1 MQKMLGTRLAKGQ
14 RCYLSQ
20 NIGPAVAGSAPLYY
34 DSASVPKMASHYL
47 VKMTTSAGY
56 CSFKVHWPGGYLNEI
71 SKTQL
76 SSINPL
82 TISSSF
88 KEKSY
93 HRHLSATQQTSVHM
107 HPSAGNYSVQNR
119 IIASRWTCIH
129 WYQTSLWI
137 NVKMFN
143 CLHYILQSWHH
154 SRLQALC

>member
-1 MQKMLGTRLAKGQ
+1 MQKTLGTRLAKGQ

-47 VKMTTSAGY
+47 VKMTTSAGH
-56 CSFKVHWPGGYLNEI
+56 CSFRVHWAGGYFNENT
-71 SKTQL
+71 KTQL

-88 KEKSY
+88 REKSY

-107 HPSAGNYSVQNR
+107 HPSAGNYSVQNQ
-119 IIASRWTCIH
+119 IIASRWMH
-129 WYQTSLWI
+129 V
-137 NVKMFN
+137 NR
-143 CLHYILQSWHH
+143 CLLG
-154 SRLQALC
+154 SRQVSVVVLFFEAWWKYEGVDGW

>member
-1 MQKMLGTRLAKGQ
+1 MHMD
-14 RCYLSQ
+14 SQ
-20 NIGPAVAGSAPLYY
+20 NFDAIIREPCIYIYIYIAIMILLLSHTAKITWLKWPQVQVTAVSGSIDQGDIFL
-34 DSASVPKMASHYL
+34 KE
-47 VKMTTSAGY
+47 
-56 CSFKVHWPGGYLNEI
+56 N

-82 TISSSF
+82 IFSSSF
-88 KEKSY
+88 KEKNY

-119 IIASRWTCIH
+119 IIASRWTCIR
-129 WYQTSLWI
+129 WVPDKCSVDLWI

-154 SRLQALC
+154 SRLQSLW